1 MELRLEDIHS
11 LEKMDQ
17 HYKLLIPFVKK
28 ILEQNRKNLVLT
40 HPNYRQIR
48 RGAKQLWI
56 NYFRYADE
64 DDETIEALEPLSSII
79 LRLCQDLVGQP
90 DIKAY
95 ATMYG
100 IPLLDKRVAGIK

>member
-1 MELRLEDIHS
+1 MELRLEDIHT
-11 LEKMDQ
+11 LERLDQ
-17 HYKLLIPFVKK
+17 HCTLLIPFVKK
-28 ILEQNRKNLVLT
+28 ALEQNRKDLVLT

-48 RGAKQLWI
+48 RGAKQLWK

-64 DDETIEALEPLSSII
+64 EDQTIEALEPLSSVII
-79 LRLCQDLVGQP
+79 RLCQDLIGQP

-100 IPLLDKRVAGIK
+100 IPLLDKRVRGIK